1 MEEIFNKYTAGELLE
16 FLDEKNITKYIEQR
30 TVDVDEEG
38 EVIIGD
44 FLDIELLKQDFIY
57 SVRRYV
63 SVKRGHQLYIH
74 DNKKCKDIMQF
85 RFTEETYENIQET
98 VNSLIESLNDRDVN
112 FVGTVHHCG

>member
-1 MEEIFNKYTAGELLE
+1 MNNTNLEQFENIIKYK
-16 FLDEKNITKYIEQR
+16 FK
-30 TVDVDEEG
+30 
-38 EVIIGD
+38 
-44 FLDIELLKQDFIY
+44 DIELLKKDFIH

-112 FVGTVHHCG
+112 FVGTAHHCG